1 MFFLASAYS
10 LSHLTTEASTSKD
23 CKVFIFDTSTV
34 FWLQGRML
42 CAPESRFVHT
52 YFMRGMEQTSS
63 ALFSSGQTLACRLM
77 KAYQIT
83 GADGLQSLKSVSLA
97 DPNPG
102 PDEVL
107 IRIRA
112 VSLNFRDHMNV
123 MGIRGVTGPVPRIP
137 CSDGA
142 GEVVSVGQGVAHWK
156 AGDRVVVPFMPSWLD
171 GEFSQAH
178 ASQALG
184 GAVDGLLRELVVIR
198 AEALLTVPAHLSLEE
213 AATLPCAA
221 VTAWDA
227 LHSRGGLRAGETV
240 LVLGTGGV
248 SIFALQFAKLAGA
261 RVLATTSSDEKAR
274 RLLEFG
280 ADAVHNYKADPAWDE
295 WALAQTGGRGVD
307 KVIEIGGP
315 ETLNRS
321 VKATRFGG
329 HIALIGVLTGTSG
342 EIQTVQILRKGIRLD
357 GIYVGSRAMFA
368 EMLGE
373 MEKWQMKPVID
384 STFEFEDAAAAFQ
397 RIESGRHFGKIVIRV

>member
-1 MFFLASAYS
+1 
-10 LSHLTTEASTSKD
+10 
-23 CKVFIFDTSTV
+23 
-34 FWLQGRML
+34 
-42 CAPESRFVHT
+42 
-52 YFMRGMEQTSS
+52 
-63 ALFSSGQTLACRLM
+63 M
-77 KAYQIT
+77 KAIQIT
-83 GADGLQSLKSVSLA
+83 GTEGLKSLKAVSLTE
-97 DPNPG
+97 PNPG
-102 PDEVL
+102 PGEVL

-142 GEVVSVGQGVAHWK
+142 GEVISAGEGVSHWK
-156 AGDRVVVPFMPSWLD
+156 TGDRVVVPFMPSWLE

-184 GAVDGLLRELVVIR
+184 GVVDGLLRELAVIR
-198 AEALLTVPAHLSLEE
+198 AEALLKVPAYLSLEE

-227 LHSRGGLRAGETV
+227 LHTRGGLKAGESV

-261 RVLATTSSDEKAR
+261 HVLATTSSDEKAR
-274 RLLEFG
+274 RLLELG
-280 ADAVHNYKADPAWDE
+280 ADAVRNYKTDPAWDE
-295 WALAQTGGRGVD
+295 WVLAQTSGRGVD

-321 VKATRFGG
+321 IKATRFGG

-368 EMLGE
+368 DMLGE
-373 MEKWQMKPVID
+373 MEQAWMKPVID
-384 STFEFEDAAAAFQ
+384 STFEFDDAAEAFQ